1 MFPQSQHSFTTLT
14 KPGQDEAEHEPTL
27 SSDDYVTIPETV
39 GENARALGN
48 GDYLT
53 MPGPEQEDSQDEAA
67 TRFGEYLTL
76 PELEGR

>member
-1 MFPQSQHSFTTLT
+1 M
-14 KPGQDEAEHEPTL
+14 
-27 SSDDYVTIPETV
+27 TIPEVV

-53 MPGPEQEDSQDEAA
+53 MPGPEQEDSQDGAA
-67 TRFGEYLTL
+67 TRLGEYLTL